1 MIDLQDSSKVAM
13 YLKLKDMLTRKEE
26 PKKQIVIKSK
36 NIKISNKVS
45 IASPIRRI
53 NFKTIDVNLLN
64 QELGVDGRLDDSMI
78 SAVFEHRIY
87 PEESA

>member
-87 PEESA
+87 PEESE

>member
-13 YLKLKDMLTRKEE
+13 YLKLKEMLTRKEE

-87 PEESA
+87 PEESE

>member
-1 MIDLQDSSKVAM
+1 M
-13 YLKLKDMLTRKEE
+13 YLKLKEMLTRKEE